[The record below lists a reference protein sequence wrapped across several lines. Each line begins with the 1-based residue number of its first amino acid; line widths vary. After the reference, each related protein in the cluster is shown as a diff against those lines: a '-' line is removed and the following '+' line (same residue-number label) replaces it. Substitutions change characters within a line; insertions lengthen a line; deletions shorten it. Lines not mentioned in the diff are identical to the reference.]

1 MWCSSVKHTVPL
13 TERLWRWCEWAC
25 SEWLF
30 VMNHQAAHTQKNPP
44 PPIHLHL
51 HLIPLFWI
59 CVGLSHSGLMYLVIT
74 GHYHCG
80 RACHGA
86 LCSVDPLTQQMCL
99 KAVKWTGGRGA
110 VIKTTTA
117 KKQNKQKKRH
127 AVLLSYYL
135 SAPNHIRCC
144 SSYNYCYDSDTERR
158 TRNPMFSGA
167 DNCTI
172 CFTACFTHISSSV

>member
-1 MWCSSVKHTVPL
+1 MRWAFLAQNSVPCH
-13 TERLWRWCEWAC
+13 
-25 SEWLF
+25 
-30 VMNHQAAHTQKNPP
+30 VMQLNQTHCPFDWEIVTLVWVGLQRVALCNESPSCWHPEEPP

-86 LCSVDPLTQQMCL
+86 LCSVDPLTQQMGL

-110 VIKTTTA
+110 VIKTTTTTKKKPCCFVELLPVSA
-117 KKQNKQKKRH
+117 KPHKMLQ
-127 AVLLSYYL
+127 
-135 SAPNHIRCC
+135 
-144 SSYNYCYDSDTERR
+144 
-158 TRNPMFSGA
+158 
-167 DNCTI
+167 
-172 CFTACFTHISSSV
+172 